1 MTDYMVSANEAR
13 DLLDGYEALK
23 SSPECSGACARAAA
37 PDLARTVV
45 ALHERVAAVEAERD
59 GALAQCEALTQ
70 ALRATQR
77 ARDAAAQAFDDLVAT
92 VWRAATGDEHEP
104 PTSTDALVESVRA
117 LRETQRER
125 DALRAIVEGRT
136 TPPTDEEIASHHAT
150 RGRWYVADHAGGGEV
165 RGYPPT
171 VREIAG
177 WHRERAATWRWCAL
191 DSHGR
196 PCAWPGGGQ

>member
-1 MTDYMVSANEAR
+1 MTIDETIADLRALLGDPEVVSV
-13 DLLDGYEALK
+13 DID
-23 SSPECSGACARAAA
+23 
-37 PDLARTVV
+37 V
-45 ALHERVAAVEAERD
+45 AH
-59 GALAQCEALTQ
+59 ALA
-70 ALRATQR
+70 
-77 ARDAAAQAFDDLVAT
+77 
-92 VWRAATGDEHEP
+92 DE
-104 PTSTDALVESVRA
+104 VER
-117 LRETQRER
+117 
-125 DALRAIVEGRT
+125 LRAIVEGRT

>member
-1 MTDYMVSANEAR
+1 MVSADAAR
-13 DLLDGYEALK
+13 ELLEGSTPGPWCAGRSSSGSLCIAQMADPGEDVAVALD
-23 SSPECSGACARAAA
+23 AIFADAALMAAA

-59 GALAQCEALTQ
+59 AALAHAEELTQ
-70 ALRATQR
+70 
-77 ARDAAAQAFDDLVAT
+77 
-92 VWRAATGDEHEP
+92 
-104 PTSTDALVESVRA
+104 A

-125 DALRAIVEGRT
+125 DAMKAIIEGRT

>member
-1 MTDYMVSANEAR
+1 M
-13 DLLDGYEALK
+13 
-23 SSPECSGACARAAA
+23 
-37 PDLARTVV
+37 
-45 ALHERVAAVEAERD
+45 
-59 GALAQCEALTQ
+59 
-70 ALRATQR
+70 
-77 ARDAAAQAFDDLVAT
+77 AT